1 VSRQDPVRAFF
12 ETDAYLERNAI
23 IPVRAQIVADLLAGV
38 HDARILDLGCGDG
51 SISRSLLASGN
62 RLTLVDFSE
71 AMLERA
77 RAGAPTGA
85 EVEFVQADVLEY
97 APSQPYDAVLC
108 VGVLA
113 HVPDVGQVI
122 ARAADALVPGGLCVL
137 QTTDN
142 GAPLGRL
149 LNHYYRRQQGAG
161 YRFNTLTLAEL
172 GSRAAEQGLIQTGVR
187 RYGLLLPGIGRLPY
201 SWERGLEEAVAS
213 GPRLS
218 RLGGE
223 VLVSFEKR
231 PTGAGH

>member
-1 VSRQDPVRAFF
+1 VRAFF
-12 ETDAYLERNAI
+12 ETDTYLERNAI
-23 IPVRAQIVADLLAGV
+23 IPIRARIVAEMLASV
-38 HDARILDLGCGDG
+38 SDARILDLGCGDG
-51 SISRSLLASGN
+51 SISRPLLASGN

-77 RAGAPTGA
+77 RAGTPPGA
-85 EVEFVQADVLEY
+85 DVEFVQADVLEY
-97 APSQPYDAVLC
+97 APLQPYDAVLC

-113 HVPDVGQVI
+113 HVPDVDPAI
-122 ARAADALVPGGLCVL
+122 ARVADALGPGGLCVL

-142 GAPLGRL
+142 AAPLGWV

-161 YRFNTLTLAEL
+161 YRFNTLTLGEL
-172 GSRAAEQGLIQTGVR
+172 RSRAARHGLIQTGVR

-218 RLGGE
+218 RVGGQ
-223 VLVSFEKR
+223 VLVSFQKR
-231 PTGAGH
+231 TTGAVH